1 MRALVIIL
9 SGSLAILATLGGV
22 ALNRTH
28 RSNRDLRATNQE
40 IQSEA
45 QVNKA
50 LAATLRS
57 ERDQLREQVD
67 ALKSVISKP
76 QSPASPAGSKA
87 ADPDKP
93 ASEPVAAPSA
103 YPVPV
108 YVGKSLLGQGW
119 VVPQNLRMNTNTQ
132 RYAYDPVVMIDEKFR
147 KAFAY
152 YVTNIVEREVQT
164 YVDNNYYQPVPTEY
178 YAAYPIYPGPGVTN
192 LPRQPIATLPAPKFN
207 SGNNGIMQQKLGIP
221 ASAIKT
227 IPSP

>member
-1 MRALVIIL
+1 MKALVIIL
-9 SGSLAILATLGGV
+9 SGSLAILATVGGA

-28 RSNRDLRATNQE
+28 RSNRDLRATNRE
-40 IQSEA
+40 IQSET
-45 QVNKA
+45 QMNKA
-50 LAATLRS
+50 LAESLRL

-76 QSPASPAGSKA
+76 QAPASQAGSKA
-87 ADPDKP
+87 ADPDKT

-147 KAFAY
+147 RTFAY

-164 YVDNNYYQPVPTEY
+164 YVDNNYYQPVPDY
-178 YAAYPIYPGPGVTN
+178 YAAYPVYPGIGVTN

-207 SGNNGIMQQKLGIP
+207 PGNNGIMQQKLGIP